1 MIIADDCSPDGT
13 EKIVQGF
20 IDNHPNGHWIKYHPH
35 NENIGMI
42 SNFIFAYEETQGEF
56 IALCEGDDYWC
67 DKLKLQKQ
75 LTFLKQNQDCSICF
89 SDVSTYLDFESRLI
103 PNNLN
108 KAILTEKLDIYNLA
122 KRHYIFTPTALI
134 KKKFDMLPEWIMDN
148 VGCDTTLFLLQLED
162 GSKAF
167 FLPEVT
173 AVYRMH
179 EGGVFSGR
187 NTFHY
192 EKRKKIEL
200 GMIQMID
207 CWIQH
212 FSKNRQLIKL
222 FKLSKIG
229 AINKLRVI
237 ALENLDPKTVRT
249 CAKQMMK
256 LIYIDYRFLPSLIF
270 SIIAPI
276 THCNWITKN
285 NI

>member
-1 MIIADDCSPDGT
+1 
-13 EKIVQGF
+13 
-20 IDNHPNGHWIKYHPH
+20 
-35 NENIGMI
+35 
-42 SNFIFAYEETQGEF
+42 
-56 IALCEGDDYWC
+56 
-67 DKLKLQKQ
+67 
-75 LTFLKQNQDCSICF
+75 
-89 SDVSTYLDFESRLI
+89 LDLESRLI
-103 PNNLN
+103 PNNIYKN
-108 KAILTEKLDIYNLA
+108 ILIEKLDIYDLA
-122 KRHYIFTPTALI
+122 KRHYIYTSTALI
-134 KKKFDMLPEWIMDN
+134 KKKFDKLPEWSMDN
-148 VGCDTTLFLLQLED
+148 VGRDTTLFLLQLED

-167 FLPEVT
+167 FMPEVT

-249 CAKQMMK
+249 CAKQMLK

-270 SIIAPI
+270 SIIAPK
-276 THCNWITKN
+276 THCNWIKKN
-285 NI
+285 HI